1 MNTCFEISMYI
12 PDYGW
17 TSMETCDS
25 MEEVQ
30 EYIKEHPCKDGE
42 KYSVVEMECEE
53 EEEEEEEEE
62 PPCMGCN
69 DMNTGE
75 CENCIHKDNTI
86 WH

>member
-42 KYSVVEMECEE
+42 RYSVVEMEC

>member
-42 KYSVVEMECEE
+42 RYSVVEMECEE

>member
-30 EYIKEHPCKDGE
+30 DTSRNIHAKTEKDIPSQ
-42 KYSVVEMECEE
+42 KWSVKKKKKKKKKNLLAWDVM
-53 EEEEEEEEE
+53 
-62 PPCMGCN
+62 
-69 DMNTGE
+69 
-75 CENCIHKDNTI
+75 I
-86 WH
+86 

>member
-25 MEEVQ
+25 MEKVQ
-30 EYIKEHPCKDGE
+30 EYIKKHPCKDGE
-42 KYSVVEMECEE
+42 RYSVVEMECEE
-53 EEEEEEEEE
+53 ENDKEEEEE